1 MQNQNP
7 VKQLDALAGQSTNEQ
22 APLPASVEMP
32 FECRPPFIKQRTCG
46 GRKIARR
53 GITIDSG
60 IFQPFR
66 IN

>member
-7 VKQLDALAGQSTNEQ
+7 VKKLDALAGQSSNEQ
-22 APLPASVEMP
+22 APLPASVAMQ
-32 FECRPPFIKQRTCG
+32 RPPFIKQRTCV